1 MPTFAYEARERGGKK
16 QKGTLEASTRVT
28 AISELKKQGL
38 LVLNIKEQKQSV
50 LQKDISIGRPIKNQD
65 FVIFLRQFAT
75 LIRAGVGLVESIHTL
90 AEQTENKQFKKAL
103 EQIEADIR
111 GGIQLSEAAAK
122 HRRIFEPLFLS
133 MVKAGEVSGNM
144 EVVLERL
151 AVFYEKSHYTNEK
164 VKSALMYPLVMLVLA
179 IGVTVYLLTNVVP
192 TFVGMFKSLN
202 AELPAIT
209 KFVLAV
215 SESLTSTWYIYLIS
229 FVVSIII
236 FRIFVT
242 SVYGRKAIDYA
253 KLKMPIFGKLFQ
265 KSSLA
270 RMSRT
275 LSTLFSSS
283 VPILQ
288 ALTIMEEVVNNRVIG
303 RAIAEAKDSL
313 RQGRPLSEPLRRSW
327 VFPPL
332 VTRMIGIG
340 EETGSLETMLDK
352 IADFYEAEVDNTV
365 DRIKSL
371 IEPVMIVVLAVLI
384 GTIVMAIMVPMFDM
398 YSHIQ

>member
-1 MPTFAYEARERGGKK
+1 MPIFAYEARERGGKR

-28 AISELKKQGL
+28 AIAELKKQGL
-38 LVLNIKEQKQSV
+38 LVLQVTEQKQSV
-50 LQKDISIGRPIKNQD
+50 LQKDIHIGRPVKNQD

-90 AEQTENKQFKKAL
+90 AEQTENKQFRKAL
-103 EQIEADIR
+103 DEIEADIR
-111 GGIQLSEAAAK
+111 SGIQLSEAAAK
-122 HRRIFEPLFLS
+122 HRKIFEPLFLS
-133 MVKAGEVSGNM
+133 MVKAGEISGNM

-151 AVFYEKSHYTNEK
+151 AVFYEKSHYTKEK
-164 VKSALMYPLVMLVLA
+164 VKSAMMYPLVMLVLA
-179 IGVTVYLLTNVVP
+179 VGVTIYLLTNVVP

-209 KFVLAV
+209 KLVLSV
-215 SESLTSTWYIYLIS
+215 SESLTGLWYIYLS
-229 FVVSIII
+229 ALVLVIIG

-242 SVYGRKAIDYA
+242 STHGRKIMDYA
-253 KLKMPIFGKLFQ
+253 KLKMPLFGKLFQ

-288 ALTIMEEVVNNRVIG
+288 ALTIVEEVVDNQVIG
-303 RAIAEAKDSL
+303 KAIGEARDSL
-313 RQGRPLSEPLRRSW
+313 RQGRPLSEPLRSSW

-332 VTRMIGIG
+332 VTRMIAIG

-352 IADFYEAEVDNTV
+352 IADFYEAEVDNMV
-365 DRIKSL
+365 DRIKAL
-371 IEPVMIVVLAVLI
+371 IEPIMIVVLAVLI
-384 GTIVMAIMVPMFDM
+384 GTIVMAIMIPMFDM